1 MGSGPVCLALTCDS
15 GRHVADP
22 LRSSCKT
29 IVQLPLS
36 VEYIHI
42 EHIQEDDMTI
52 KPPEMVPVSF
62 RVTPEELDAL
72 KKAAAKQQRSVSGWL
87 RYYIVTKLLPK
98 GTASC

>member
-1 MGSGPVCLALTCDS
+1 
-15 GRHVADP
+15 
-22 LRSSCKT
+22 
-29 IVQLPLS
+29 
-36 VEYIHI
+36 
-42 EHIQEDDMTI
+42 MTI